1 MSSLAWFYDVFAI
14 GLVLAML
21 YIGAKKGFVKT
32 VLILVSYIVALV
44 GGYLIADPMSVAIYD
59 KFVADK
65 AYELVDENYEKIDV
79 NSLIKNQIQAQGY
92 DIEIDDEA
100 LDETLTKG
108 GDLYENLSD
117 FLAQCGVEESAQ
129 NVKEEILSEIDAKK
143 IMQTFGDSV
152 PSEVISIVNNVADT
166 SKENVT
172 EIVTVLANGDKQE
185 GVEVIMDKLVDPV
198 VKGVIKLVIWIIAF
212 FILMIIATI
221 LVNIISGTIKF
232 VPLVGSLNTV
242 LGAILGAL
250 EGILI
255 LVVICVVIKLAI
267 VLTSGDVMFINEETI
282 NETKLFKL
290 IYNLKYL
297 K

>member
-100 LDETLTKG
+100 LDEVLTKG
-108 GDLYENLSD
+108 GDLYKNLSD
-117 FLAQCGVEESAQ
+117 FLAQSGVEESAQ

-290 IYNLKYL
+290 VYNLKYL

>member
-100 LDETLTKG
+100 LDEALTKG

-117 FLAQCGVEESAQ
+117 FLAQSGVEESAQ

-255 LVVICVVIKLAI
+255 LVVICVVINLAI

>member
-79 NSLIKNQIQAQGY
+79 NSLIKNQIQTQGY

-100 LDETLTKG
+100 LDEALTKG
-108 GDLYENLSD
+108 GDLYKNLSD
-117 FLAQCGVEESAQ
+117 FLAQSGVEESAQ

-221 LVNIISGTIKF
+221 LVNIISGTIKL

>member
-44 GGYLIADPMSVAIYD
+44 GGYLIADPASVAIYD

-79 NSLIKNQIQAQGY
+79 NGLIKNQIQAQGY
-92 DIEIDDEA
+92 NIEIDDEK
-100 LDETLTKG
+100 LDEALAKG
-108 GDLYENLSD
+108 GDLYKNLSD
-117 FLAQCGVEESAQ
+117 FLAQSGVEESAE
-129 NVKEEILSEIDAKK
+129 NVKDEILSEIDAKK

-152 PSEVISIVNNVADT
+152 PSEVINIVNNVANT

-172 EIVTVLANGDKQE
+172 EIVTVLANGEKEE
-185 GVEVIMDKLVDPV
+185 GVRVIMDKLVDPV

-212 FILMIIATI
+212 FVLMIVATI

-232 VPLVGSLNTV
+232 VPLVGSINTV
-242 LGAILGAL
+242 LGAVLGTL

-255 LVVICVVIKLAI
+255 LIVICVVIKLAI

-282 NETKLFKL
+282 NDTKLFKL

>member
-14 GLVLAML
+14 GLILAML

-32 VLILVSYIVALV
+32 VLILVSYIVALI

-79 NSLIKNQIQAQGY
+79 KGLIKNQIQAQGY

-100 LDETLTKG
+100 LDEALTKG

-117 FLAQCGVEESAQ
+117 FLAQSGIEESAQ

-143 IMQTFGDSV
+143 IMQTFGDAV
-152 PSEVISIVNNVADT
+152 PSEVISIVNNVANT

-172 EIVTVLANGDKQE
+172 EIVTVLANGEKQE
-185 GVEVIMDKLVDPV
+185 GVEIIMDKLVDPV

-212 FILMIIATI
+212 FILLIIATI

-232 VPLVGSLNTV
+232 VPLVGSLNTI

>member
-100 LDETLTKG
+100 LDEALTKG
-108 GDLYENLSD
+108 GDLYKNLSD
-117 FLAQCGVEESAQ
+117 FLAQSGVEESAQ